1 MEERARKIIN
11 ACLQENSKNPV
22 EIFMNIAK
30 KDSVRIHG
38 SCISHY

>member
-1 MEERARKIIN
+1 MEERARKIIK